1 MTATEAAALLGLAG
15 GTVREYCRAV
25 GLEKTNGQYDIDP
38 EVVKEW
44 QHNPPAVAA
53 LRKAAAAAKGEDPLD
68 GPPIKERVLEKV
80 PNVQA
85 ARKARRDRLLAAI
98 KEAGV

>member
-1 MTATEAAALLGLAG
+1 MTAAEAAALLGLAG

-25 GLEKTNGQYDIDP
+25 GLEKVNGQYDIDL
-38 EVVKEW
+38 ETVEEW
-44 QHNPPAVAA
+44 RHNPPAVAA
-53 LRKAAAAAKGEDPLD
+53 LRRAATAGGNDFLD

-98 KEAGV
+98 REAGI

>member
-1 MTATEAAALLGLAG
+1 MTAAEAAALLGLAS

-25 GLEKTNGQYDIDP
+25 NLQKVNGQYDIDS
-38 EVVKEW
+38 ETVEEW
-44 QHNPPAVAA
+44 RHNPPAVAA
-53 LRKAAAAAKGEDPLD
+53 LRRAATDAKEDFLD
-68 GPPIKERVLEKV
+68 GPPIKEHVLDRV

-98 KEAGV
+98 REAGI

>member
-1 MTATEAAALLGLAG
+1 MTAAEAAALLGLAG

-38 EVVKEW
+38 ETVEEW
-44 QHNPPAVAA
+44 RHSPPAVAA
-53 LRKAAAAAKGEDPLD
+53 LRRAATAAKD
-68 GPPIKERVLEKV
+68 GFPEGLPIKKHVFDEV

-85 ARKARRDRLLAAI
+85 ARKARQDRLLAAI
-98 KEAGV
+98 REAGI

>member
-1 MTATEAAALLGLAG
+1 MTAAEAAALLGLAG

-25 GLEKTNGQYDIDP
+25 GLQKTNGQYDIDP
-38 EVVKEW
+38 ETVEEW
-44 QHNPPAVAA
+44 RHNPPAVAA
-53 LRKAAAAAKGEDPLD
+53 LRRAATAAWKDFPD
-68 GPPIKERVLEKV
+68 RPPIKKRVLDKV

-98 KEAGV
+98 RNVGI

>member
-1 MTATEAAALLGLAG
+1 MTAAEAAARLGLAS

-25 GLEKTNGQYDIDP
+25 GLQKVNGQYDVDP
-38 EVVKEW
+38 ETVEEW
-44 QHNPPAVAA
+44 RYNPPAVAA
-53 LRKAAAAAKGEDPLD
+53 LRRMAATVTKDELD

-80 PNVQA
+80 PNVPV

-98 KEAGV
+98 REAGI